1 MCDVRY
7 ALRWESH
14 EEEGKRREEAA
25 EQGQERQ
32 IEAVEEGHE
41 RGADEERLQ
50 RKTTELSPEA
60 KTDTRRQG
68 CS

>member
-25 EQGQERQ
+25 EKGSRGGSGEADRDMREGQ
-32 IEAVEEGHE
+32 
-41 RGADEERLQ
+41 
-50 RKTTELSPEA
+50 
-60 KTDTRRQG
+60 
-68 CS
+68 